1 MPIDLPKITM
11 RQKEILDRLY
21 EHRFLNRIQIQ
32 ALLGQKDYKNTN
44 LWLKDLREKHYVEW
58 IYSTHFAEKTKPAV
72 YYLGI
77 NAIRCFKQIGSYEG
91 HILKY
96 YRESTRSQAFI
107 DRCILLADA
116 CIAFKQTNKTVGAI
130 GRMAKRDDVWF
141 VWETEAEFTKG
152 GYYEFIN
159 DTDIHPNLC
168 YTKMGYDE
176 YFEEVPVASYTV
188 EVFDPTLPRYS
199 MRKRLKNYVQF
210 LDGDEWQDEMEEEK
224 PPIALFICWTKA
236 DMIYCKRATRKLL
249 EDTWETENIHI
260 RFTTVESIKKH
271 GFRGKIWEEVE
282 PPKDDD

>member
-11 RQKEILDRLY
+11 RQKEILDLLY
-21 EHRFLNRIQIQ
+21 THRFLNRIQIQ
-32 ALLGQKDYKNTN
+32 ALLNQKDYKNTN
-44 LWLKDLREKHYVEW
+44 LWLKDLREKHYIEW

-77 NAIRCFKQIGSYEG
+77 NAIRRFRQFGTYEG

-116 CIAFKQTNKTVGAI
+116 CIAFKQANRTIGAVG
-130 GRMAKRDDVWF
+130 RKAKSDDIWF
-141 VWETEAEFTKG
+141 MYETEAEFTRA
-152 GYYEFIN
+152 GYYEFLN

-199 MRKRLKNYVQF
+199 MRKRLKTYVKF
-210 LDGDEWQDEMEEEK
+210 LDSEEWQDEMEEEK
-224 PPIALFICWTKA
+224 PPIALFVCSTKA
-236 DMIYCKRATRKLL
+236 DMIYCKRATKKLL
-249 EDTWETENIHI
+249 EDTWDTENIHM
-260 RFTTVESIKKH
+260 RFTTVESVKKH
-271 GFRGKIWEEVE
+271 GFRGKIWEEAE
-282 PPKDDD
+282 PPRDDD

>member
-21 EHRFLNRIQIQ
+21 EYRFLNRIQIQ

-77 NAIRCFKQIGSYEG
+77 NAIRRFKQFDSYEN

-96 YRESTRSQAFI
+96 YRESSRSQAFI

-116 CIAFKQTNKTVGAI
+116 CIAFKQTNRAI
-130 GRMAKRDDVWF
+130 GAMGRSAERDDAWF

-152 GYYEFIN
+152 GYYEFLN

-188 EVFDPTLPRYS
+188 EMFDPTLPRYS
-199 MRKRLKNYVQF
+199 MRKRLKNYVKF
-210 LDGDEWQDEMEEEK
+210 LDGEEWQNEMEEEK
-224 PPIALFICWTKA
+224 PPIALFVCWTKA
-236 DMIYCKRATRKLL
+236 DMIYYKRATRKLL
-249 EDTWETENIHI
+249 EDAWETENIHM
-260 RFTTVESIKKH
+260 RFTTVEAIKKH
-271 GFRGKIWEEVE
+271 GFRGKIWEEAE
-282 PPKDDD
+282 PPRDDN

>member
-11 RQKEILDRLY
+11 RQKEILDLLY
-21 EHRFLNRIQIQ
+21 THRFLNRIQIQ
-32 ALLGQKDYKNTN
+32 ALLNQKDYKDTN
-44 LWLKDLREKHYVEW
+44 LWLKDLREKHYIEW

-77 NAIRCFKQIGSYEG
+77 NAIRRFRQFGTYEG

-116 CIAFKQTNKTVGAI
+116 CIAFKQANRAI
-130 GRMAKRDDVWF
+130 GAVGRKAKSDDIWF
-141 VWETEAEFTKG
+141 MYETEAEFTKG
-152 GYYEFIN
+152 GYYEFLN

-176 YFEEVPVASYTV
+176 YFEEVPIASYTV

-199 MRKRLKNYVQF
+199 MRKRLKTYLKF
-210 LDGDEWQDEMEEEK
+210 LDSEEWQDEMEEER
-224 PPIALFICWTKA
+224 PPIALFVCSTKA

-249 EDTWETENIHI
+249 EDVWDTEGIHM
-260 RFTTVESIKKH
+260 RFTTVELIKKH